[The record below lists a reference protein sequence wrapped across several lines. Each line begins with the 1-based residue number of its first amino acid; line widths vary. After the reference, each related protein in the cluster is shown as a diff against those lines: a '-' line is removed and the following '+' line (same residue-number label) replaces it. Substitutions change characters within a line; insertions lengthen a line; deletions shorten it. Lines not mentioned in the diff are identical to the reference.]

1 MTKKIKTRFY
11 VFNLIGFMILTAAIS
26 LLFSCSSLP
35 TDETV
40 PANLTPIELNQR
52 AQAELD
58 NGSLR
63 NALEYYKIVIKRYG
77 SDASTRTAAEYEIAH
92 IYISQK
98 KWLEADDM
106 LKAIIDRYEM
116 AGGAGLAPK
125 YLVLARKDYKR
136 TQEHIQK
143 YNLRKENIQKK
154 DMPNEEKDSEPSTGI
169 TIQPES

>member
-11 VFNLIGFMILTAAIS
+11 VFNLLILTAAIS

-136 TQEHIQK
+136 TQECIQK
-143 YNLRKENIQKK
+143 HNLRKKDTQKK
-154 DMPNEEKDSEPSTGI
+154 DMQNEEKDSEPSNGI

>member
-1 MTKKIKTRFY
+1 MTKKIGAKSFI
-11 VFNLIGFMILTAAIS
+11 FNLIGFAVLTAAS
-26 LLFSCSSLP
+26 FLLFSCSSLP

-52 AQAELD
+52 AQEEVD
-58 NGSLR
+58 NGYLR
-63 NALEYYKIVIKRYG
+63 NALEYYRIVIKRYG
-77 SDASTRTAAEYEIAH
+77 NDPSIKTAAEYEIAH
-92 IYISQK
+92 IYINQK

-106 LKAIIDRYEM
+106 LKAIIERYET

-143 YNLRKENIQKK
+143 YNLRKTK
-154 DMPNEEKDSEPSTGI
+154 DKTEKTEE
-169 TIQPES
+169 QM

>member
-77 SDASTRTAAEYEIAH
+77 NDASIRTAAEYEIAH

-143 YNLRKENIQKK
+143 YNLRKEDIRKK
-154 DMPNEEKDSEPSTGI
+154 DTQNEEKDSEPSNGI

>member
-58 NGSLR
+58 KGSLR

-77 SDASTRTAAEYEIAH
+77 TDASTRTAAEYEIAH

-125 YLVLARKDYKR
+125 YLILARKDYKK
-136 TQEHIQK
+136 TQEYIQK
-143 YNLRKENIQKK
+143 HNLRKTKAK
-154 DMPNEEKDSEPSTGI
+154 SEE
-169 TIQPES
+169 QV

>member
-1 MTKKIKTRFY
+1 MTKKIKTRCY
-11 VFNLIGFMILTAAIS
+11 GFNLLILTAAIS

-77 SDASTRTAAEYEIAH
+77 NDASIRTAAEYEIAH

-125 YLVLARKDYKR
+125 YLILARKDYKK
-136 TQEHIQK
+136 TQEYIQK
-143 YNLRKENIQKK
+143 HNLRKEDIQKK
-154 DMPNEEKDSEPSTGI
+154 DMPNEEKDSEPSNGI

>member
-136 TQEHIQK
+136 TQEYIQK
-143 YNLRKENIQKK
+143 HNLRKTKAK
-154 DMPNEEKDSEPSTGI
+154 SEE
-169 TIQPES
+169 QV

>member
-143 YNLRKENIQKK
+143 YNLRKEDIRKK
-154 DMPNEEKDSEPSTGI
+154 DMPNEEKDSEPSTEI

>member
-77 SDASTRTAAEYEIAH
+77 NDASIRTAAEYEIAH

-125 YLVLARKDYKR
+125 YLDLARKDYKR
-136 TQEHIQK
+136 TQEYIQK
-143 YNLRKENIQKK
+143 HNLRKKDIQKK
-154 DMPNEEKDSEPSTGI
+154 DVPNEEKDSEPSTGI

>member
-1 MTKKIKTRFY
+1 MIKKFRVKAC
-11 VFNLIGFMILTAAIS
+11 VFNLFGLTILMTAIS

-58 NGSLR
+58 NGYLR
-63 NALEYYKIVIKRYG
+63 NALEYYKIIIKRYG

-92 IYISQK
+92 IYISQN

-106 LKAIIDRYEM
+106 LKTIIDRYEM

-125 YLVLARKDYKR
+125 YLVLARKDYKK
-136 TQEHIQK
+136 TQGHIQK
-143 YNLRKENIQKK
+143 YNLRKTKA
-154 DMPNEEKDSEPSTGI
+154 
-169 TIQPES
+169 QPEKTE

>member
-143 YNLRKENIQKK
+143 YNLRKEETQKK

>member
-77 SDASTRTAAEYEIAH
+77 TDASTRTAAEYEIAH

-136 TQEHIQK
+136 TQEYIQK
-143 YNLRKENIQKK
+143 HNLIKTKAK
-154 DMPNEEKDSEPSTGI
+154 SEE
-169 TIQPES
+169 QV

>member
-11 VFNLIGFMILTAAIS
+11 VFNLLILTAAIS

-136 TQEHIQK
+136 TQEYIQK
-143 YNLRKENIQKK
+143 HSLRKKDMQKK
-154 DMPNEEKDSEPSTGI
+154 DMQNEEKDSEPSNGI
-169 TIQPES
+169 TIQPAP

>member
-136 TQEHIQK
+136 TQEYIQK
-143 YNLRKENIQKK
+143 HNLRKEDIQKK
-154 DMPNEEKDSEPSTGI
+154 DMQNEEKDSEPSNGI

>member
-136 TQEHIQK
+136 TQEYIQK
-143 YNLRKENIQKK
+143 HNLIKTKAK
-154 DMPNEEKDSEPSTGI
+154 SEE
-169 TIQPES
+169 QV